1 MINQRWLRTASPRN
15 SIFFPSS
22 NDWSDVWKGLA
33 AWSNESDVIIR
44 FRCISDNGNNLF
56 LDDIQVVDAVGIEE
70 NTKIS
75 SRVFPN
81 PAENSNVEL
90 QRVKGKN
97 IKIELYNLLGEII
110 YTRNYKPTSNF
121 DCYNIDVTT
130 LNNGIYNL
138 VLTVGESMTT
148 KKLQILK

>member
-1 MINQRWLRTASPRN
+1 MSYELLLKKFN
-15 SIFFPSS
+15 FFPSS

-56 LDDIQVVDAVGIEE
+56 LDDIQVVDAVGIKE

-81 PAENSNVEL
+81 PAENSANVEL
-90 QRVKGKN
+90 QGVKGKN

-121 DCYNIDVTT
+121 DCYNID
-130 LNNGIYNL
+130 LSYINNGIYNL
-138 VLTVGESMTT
+138 VLKDGVPIST
-148 KKLQILK
+148 KKLQIAK